1 LPKRRIVDID
11 SGFITANYYILKC
24 FFWLRQMS
32 VRKEVKKELNDIR
45 QHISEVRSP
54 KAKDELVRRYAQ
66 LLQSLVIEGD

>member
-1 LPKRRIVDID
+1 
-11 SGFITANYYILKC
+11 
-24 FFWLRQMS
+24 

-45 QHISEVRSP
+45 QHINEVRSP